1 LIVKFFIRY
10 YDEYRYETYRVT
22 YDVSPSFRF
31 AGPSILLYCEGQIIL
46 GENSYISDYSTIQ
59 SYPGCLVKVG
69 SKCAIGPNVR
79 IYTQS
84 RIADQDL
91 GQTNFVKLGD
101 VIIEDNVWI
110 GANVFINPG
119 VTIGTNSIVGA
130 NSIVTHDVPPWTI
143 VGGVPA
149 RLIRMKQVIGKE

>member
-1 LIVKFFIRY
+1 M
-10 YDEYRYETYRVT
+10 
-22 YDVSPSFRF
+22 
-31 AGPSILLYCEGQIIL
+31 
-46 GENSYISDYSTIQ
+46 
-59 SYPGCLVKVG
+59 
-69 SKCAIGPNVR
+69 R

>member
-1 LIVKFFIRY
+1 MIHY
-10 YDEYRYETYRVT
+10 
-22 YDVSPSFRF
+22 
-31 AGPSILLYCEGQIIL
+31 
-46 GENSYISDYSTIQ
+46 Q
-59 SYPGCLVKVG
+59 SLSELV
-69 SKCAIGPNVR
+69 
-79 IYTQS
+79 
-84 RIADQDL
+84 
-91 GQTNFVKLGD
+91 
-101 VIIEDNVWI
+101 